1 MKIGGAL
8 RAILALCGFFAVWQV
23 AVVALSIPAFLLPS
37 PVAVVQRLWFLA
49 VNANLAAHAAT
60 TISQILGGFALGG
73 ALGILAGALFTR
85 WPRLE
90 RVTAPLILVLQTAPK
105 IAIAPLLLLWL
116 GLGPGP
122 KIVLVAIV
130 TFFPAM
136 AGAHAGFRY
145 IDKSYRD
152 LGTVLRLSPFARF
165 ARIDLPFASA
175 PIIAGLRVAT
185 TQAVTAAVVG
195 ELMGAD
201 RGLGYLLSAGQ
212 ENSDSAAVIGVILLL
227 SMIGWA
233 FHEIVRLLERRL
245 LQWHPSQRGAAL
257 RTANAAV

>member
-1 MKIGGAL
+1 MRFAGAA
-8 RAILALCGFFAVWQV
+8 RAVAALGAFFALWQI
-23 AVVALSIPAFLLPS
+23 AVVALAVPAFLLPT
-37 PVAVVQRLWFLA
+37 PVAVLARLWFLA
-49 VNANLAAHAAT
+49 VNANLERHAAT
-60 TISQILGGFALGG
+60 TIGQILGGFALGG

-90 RVTAPLILVLQTAPK
+90 RLTSPLVLMLQTAPK

-122 KIVLVAIV
+122 KIALVAIV
-130 TFFPAM
+130 VFFPAM

-152 LGTVLRLSPFARF
+152 LGSILRLSPLARF
-165 ARIDLPFASA
+165 ARIDLPFALA
-175 PIIAGLRVAT
+175 PIAAGLRVAT

-201 RGLGYLLSAGQ
+201 RGLGYLLSVGQ
-212 ENSDSAAVIGVILLL
+212 ENSDPAAVIGVILLL
-227 SMIGWA
+227 SLIGWT
-233 FHEIVRLLERRL
+233 FHEAVRAAERRL
-245 LQWHPSQRGAAL
+245 LGWHPSQRGARAG
-257 RTANAAV
+257 AAAIAA